1 MSSNL
6 PKYAFLLFAL
16 VLCTS
21 TAANAMVLIPAP
33 EVDPGCAVGS
43 LTLLVGTLAVLRAK
57 YKK

>member
-6 PKYAFLLFAL
+6 LKYAFLLLAL

-21 TAANAMVLIPAP
+21 TAANAMMLTAAP

-43 LTLLVGTLAVLRAK
+43 LTLLAGALAVLRAK
-57 YKK
+57 YKN